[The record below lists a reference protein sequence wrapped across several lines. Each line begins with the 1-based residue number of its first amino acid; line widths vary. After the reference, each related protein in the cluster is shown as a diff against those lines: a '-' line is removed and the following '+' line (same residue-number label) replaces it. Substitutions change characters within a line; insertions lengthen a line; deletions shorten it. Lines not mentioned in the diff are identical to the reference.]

1 MRIISTKHGYIIF
14 VEVINMAKFNQQP
27 NKTSAG
33 TNIQEVRQQNAQSQ
47 SGSQGSFG
55 TEFASET
62 NAAEV
67 RAQNASSAAGT
78 AGTAGAASSSAAAGS
93 FGTEFA
99 SETNAAEVRQQNQ
112 QSQARKNQGNGQF
125 GQS

>member
-1 MRIISTKHGYIIF
+1 
-14 VEVINMAKFNQQP
+14 MANNFNQQP

-47 SGSQGSFG
+47 GQGSAGQFG
-55 TEFASET
+55 TEFASQT
-62 NAAEV
+62 DAAEV
-67 RAQNASSAAGT
+67 RRQNQQSQSGQ
-78 AGTAGAASSSAAAGS
+78 GSAGATGSAGQ

-99 SETNAAEVRQQNQ
+99 SQTDAAEVRRQNQ
-112 QSQARKNQGNGQF
+112 QSQANKGQGNSGQF

>member
-1 MRIISTKHGYIIF
+1 MRIISTKDGQIIF
-14 VEVINMAKFNQQP
+14 VEVINMANFNQQP

-67 RAQNASSAAGT
+67 RAQNARSA

-99 SETNAAEVRQQNQ
+99 SQTDAQEVRQQNQ

>member
-1 MRIISTKHGYIIF
+1 
-14 VEVINMAKFNQQP
+14 MAKFNQQA

-47 SGSQGSFG
+47 AGAGAAGAFG

-62 NAAEV
+62 NAQEV
-67 RAQNASSAAGT
+67 RQQNAQSARANAG
-78 AGTAGAASSSAAAGS
+78 AGAGAAGAAGA
-93 FGTEFA
+93 FGTEFG
-99 SETNAAEVRQQNQ
+99 SETNAAEVRKQNQ
-112 QSQARKNQGNGQF
+112 AAEARKNQGSGQF